1 MHYADT
7 TENERKAIE
16 KTPELLEIGKEVV
29 RKSQLHLLEEFV
41 FEGELYHHS
50 GI

>member
-1 MHYADT
+1 M
-7 TENERKAIE
+7 NEKRLKKHLNFWKLE
-16 KTPELLEIGKEVV
+16 KKCVKI
-29 RKSQLHLLEEFV
+29 SNALLEEFV